1 MLSTAWSVWSGDL
14 FKAFDFTEHV
24 LLMAKLY
31 AYGFDK
37 NSLHFSN

>member
-1 MLSTAWSVWSGDL
+1 MLSTAWSVWWGDL
-14 FKAFDFTEHV
+14 FKAFDFIDHV